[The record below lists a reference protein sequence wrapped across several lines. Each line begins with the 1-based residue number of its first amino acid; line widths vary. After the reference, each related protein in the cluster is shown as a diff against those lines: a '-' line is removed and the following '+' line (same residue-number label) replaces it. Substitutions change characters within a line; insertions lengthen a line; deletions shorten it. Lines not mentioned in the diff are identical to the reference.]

1 MHAVELETAGGGGG
15 AGMDGVDEGKSAA
28 ARVFGPV
35 GPINM
40 SNIFPP

>member
-15 AGMDGVDEGKSAA
+15 AGMDGVDEGKSAT
-28 ARVFGPV
+28 RVFGPV